1 MTKTRTMMRRLRL
14 STLLPALL
22 PGLLLAALGAEARVL
37 NISNG
42 GDPTS
47 LDPHKLSG
55 DWENR
60 IAGDI
65 FEGLVTED
73 AGAEPIPGQAE
84 SWEISDDGLVYTFT
98 LREGLTWSDGEP
110 VTSDDFVFSLR
121 RLMNPDTAAK
131 YAYLQ
136 YPIANA
142 EAVNSGEMP
151 IEELG
156 VRAIDD
162 TTLEITL
169 ERPTPYFIG
178 ALTHYTAFPL
188 PEHVVAEHGE
198 DWVKIGTIVTNGAY
212 TPVDWVPGSHVTTEK
227 NPAFHDAENVS
238 IDGVKFFTLEDES
251 AALKRYRAGEFDIL
265 TAFPTDQYAWMQ
277 ENLPGQAR
285 AAPFAGLYY
294 YVVNNQ
300 QPPFDDAR
308 VRQAL
313 SMAINR
319 EAIGPQVLGTGEI
332 PAYSWVPPGMAGY
345 GEPAEVSWKDLP
357 YPEKIEQAK
366 DLLSDAGYGPD
377 GEPLSVQLRY
387 NTNENHKRVAV
398 AIASM
403 WKPLGVEVELYNT
416 ETKVHYDE
424 LSRGQLEIARAGWLA
439 DYNDPDNFLNLL
451 KSDVDFNYGRFV
463 SEEYDALIDEANAET
478 DTDARAALLK
488 QAEQIAL
495 DETAA
500 MPIYYYLSRN
510 VVSPDVSGFEDNVF
524 DIHRTR
530 WLTLAD

>member
-1 MTKTRTMMRRLRL
+1 MMPRHFR
-14 STLLPALL
+14 PALL
-22 PGLLLAALGAEARVL
+22 APAFALLLSPFAVDARVL
-37 NISNG
+37 NIQNG

-47 LDPHKLSG
+47 LDPHKITG

-73 AGAEPIPGQAE
+73 IGAEPIPGQAE

-98 LREGLTWSDGEP
+98 LREGIAWSDGEP
-110 VTSDDFVFSLR
+110 VTADDFVFAFR
-121 RLMNPDTAAK
+121 RLMDPATAAE

-136 YPIANA
+136 YPIGNA
-142 EAVNSGEMP
+142 EAVNAGEMP
-151 IEELG
+151 VEELG
-156 VRAIDD
+156 VTAVDER
-162 TTLEITL
+162 TVEITL
-169 ERPTPYFIG
+169 ERPTPYFLG
-178 ALTHYTAFPL
+178 ALTHYTAYPL
-188 PEHVVAEHGE
+188 PDHVIEEHGE
-198 DWVKIGTIVTNGAY
+198 NWVKIGTIVTNGPY
-212 TPVDWVPGSHVTTEK
+212 VPTDWVPGSHVTTEK

-238 IDGVKFFTLEDES
+238 IEGAKFFTLEDES

-265 TAFPTDQYAWMQ
+265 TAFPTDQYARMQ

-285 AAPFAGLYY
+285 VAPFAGLYY
-294 YVVNNQ
+294 YVVNNR

-319 EAIGPQVLGTGEI
+319 EVIGPQVLGTGEI

-345 GEPAEVSWKDLP
+345 GEPATVAWKDLP
-357 YPEKIEQAK
+357 YAEKLDEAK
-366 DLLSDAGYGPD
+366 RLLGEAGYGE
-377 GEPLSVQLRY
+377 GGKPLDVQLRY

-403 WKPLGVEVELYNT
+403 WKPLGVNVELYNT

-424 LSRGQLEIARAGWLA
+424 LSRGVLEVARAGWLA

-451 KSDVDFNYGRFV
+451 KSDVEFNYGRFA
-463 SEEYDALIDEANAET
+463 SEDYDRLLGEANAS
-478 DTDARAALLK
+478 DDADERIRLLNE
-488 QAEQIAL
+488 AEQIAL
-495 DETAA
+495 DESAA

-510 VVSPDVSGFEDNVF
+510 VVSPKVTGFEDNAF

-530 WLTLAD
+530 WLTLED